1 MLHMSSME
9 SIRLSG
15 YKFGQMLVKQA
26 FFHSFCVAWP
36 MATRKDTPKKIYSRS
51 ASTETSSSCR
61 LCKAVVDRR
70 HSKDLF
76 SATNRAILTNAQNIY
91 GRALTQD
98 QALPHLICRPC
109 ERRLDN
115 AIKFKK
121 VIEETQKSLESVT
134 RSKRCIEIS
143 PSVTQPSTSRVRAS
157 NIGGS
162 SRRSL
167 DFTKSFPSDVSTNLL
182 SCMNNS
188 HPLFPFSAFLIL

>member
-9 SIRLSG
+9 SIRLQVWPDVGQTGFLSFVLCGMADG
-15 YKFGQMLVKQA
+15 YEKR
-26 FFHSFCVAWP
+26 HSE
-36 MATRKDTPKKIYSRS
+36 KIYSRS
-51 ASTETSSSCR
+51 TSTETSSSCR